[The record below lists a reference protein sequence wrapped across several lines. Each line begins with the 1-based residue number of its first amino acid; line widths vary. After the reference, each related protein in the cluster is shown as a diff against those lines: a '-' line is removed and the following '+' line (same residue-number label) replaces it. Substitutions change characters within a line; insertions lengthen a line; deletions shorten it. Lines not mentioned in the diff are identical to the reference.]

1 MRRSWSAVLGLFL
14 ASCLFAASSKNCVDL
29 SARQDRDV
37 SSPSGIRVLVNGYN
51 KCSEDID
58 GGGTYFRVSVI
69 GPSGTAIA
77 RQSGRFGGTIKPGG
91 RVETL
96 VFVVCDP
103 ERIRSITV
111 EAE

>member
-1 MRRSWSAVLGLFL
+1 MRRTWSAALGLFF
-14 ASCLFAASSKNCVDL
+14 ASYLFAANPKDCMDL

-58 GGGTYFRVSVI
+58 GGAASFRVHAI
-69 GPSGTAIA
+69 GGSGTPIA
-77 RQSGRFGGTIKPGG
+77 TQSGRFGSTVRPGA

-103 ERIRSITV
+103 ERVRSITV
-111 EAE
+111 EAQ